1 MKTLKLIRNS
11 DNAEKMYEE
20 IYEMKQVS
28 KMYLYSGY

>member
-1 MKTLKLIRNS
+1 MKTQKLIRNS
-11 DNAEKMYEE
+11 DDAEMYKM